1 MNHPNDVVRIN
12 ISVTI
17 LGGLLRIICDHYK
30 RINLEEYECVA
41 VLHDIAV
48 LVLYIIGRISFCSE
62 IKFGGRADSL

>member
-1 MNHPNDVVRIN
+1 MRIKRVYRGIINKKKKIIYDVNHPNDVVRIN

-48 LVLYIIGRISFCSE
+48 LVL
-62 IKFGGRADSL
+62 